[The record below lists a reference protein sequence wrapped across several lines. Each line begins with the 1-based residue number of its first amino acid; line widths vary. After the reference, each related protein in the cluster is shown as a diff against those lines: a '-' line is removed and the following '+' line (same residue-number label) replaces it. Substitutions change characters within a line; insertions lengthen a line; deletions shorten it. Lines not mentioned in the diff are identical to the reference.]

1 MTVEELFVV
10 FKIRSGVELWSSI
23 RWSYVDVFLIH
34 FLLHLMASPP
44 IIHWRFYSSLQK
56 AYLLIFTLPWKGN
69 WIELNRIGVRL
80 KLQYHPE
87 IPIYYVFHSDN
98 VQIELITHVCSVTGR
113 PDVNRSQLSLGRLPL
128 KLMRPYREV
137 TFKGASDLWHSCK
150 TGWRVPAGSMGAPPR
165 HLNNDRRALEI
176 TVSCDRA
183 DVNTTPRLTQ

>member
-1 MTVEELFVV
+1 MIVRRRIANTFPFTRNGFLTHYSLTFLF
-10 FKIRSGVELWSSI
+10 SI
-23 RWSYVDVFLIH
+23 
-34 FLLHLMASPP
+34 AK
-44 IIHWRFYSSLQK
+44 SLS
-56 AYLLIFTLPWKGN
+56 AYLYFAEKGN
-69 WIELNRIGVRL
+69 WIELNRIEVRL

-165 HLNNDRRALEI
+165 HLNNDRRALQI